1 MAGPADRDG
10 APVSAYKLPR
20 TLRLDP
26 SDTFVFARAA
36 EPGEW
41 AVTGSFLFFD
51 ADPSALTGKER
62 AAFRSG
68 FVGVRSLGFSTLVV
82 VSEATEDE
90 RAAAVEELT
99 RHIFE
104 HLGAPDHETARA
116 AAREEI
122 EVAASLCHLPVGSV
136 VAMHRSARGGEIAEE
151 FRTLHQRPA
160 GADPLHGRAF
170 HFVETDEDGPEEQ
183 ADLVGLL
190 KGASAGAERA

>member
-1 MAGPADRDG
+1 MTPIFG
-10 APVSAYKLPR
+10 KLPR

-51 ADPSALTGKER
+51 ADLSALAGKDR

-68 FVGVRSLGFSTLVV
+68 FVGVDSLGFSTLVV
-82 VSEATEDE
+82 VSEASEE
-90 RAAAVEELT
+90 EHAAAVEALA
-99 RHIFE
+99 RHIHERF
-104 HLGAPDHETARA
+104 GAPDREAARA

-122 EVAASLCHLPVGSV
+122 EVAASLCNLPVGSV
-136 VAMHRSARGGEIAEE
+136 VAMHRSERDGAIAEE
-151 FRTLHQRPA
+151 FRTLHQRPP
-160 GADPLHGRAF
+160 GPDPLHGRAF
-170 HFVETDEDGPEEQ
+170 QFVETDEDEVEEQ

-190 KGASAGAERA
+190 RDAPAGAGRA

>member
-1 MAGPADRDG
+1 MSAD
-10 APVSAYKLPR
+10 KLPR

-26 SDTFVFARAA
+26 SDTFVFAHAA
-36 EPGEW
+36 ESGEW

-51 ADPSALTGKER
+51 TDLATLAGKER

-68 FVGVRSLGFSTLVV
+68 FVGIDSLGFSTLVV
-82 VSEATEDE
+82 VSEAS
-90 RAAAVEELT
+90 AVEREAAIEALA
-99 RHIFE
+99 RHIHERF
-104 HLGAPDHETARA
+104 GAPDREAARA

-122 EVAASLCHLPVGSV
+122 EVAASLCNLPVGSV
-136 VAMHRSARGGEIAEE
+136 IAMHRSERDGEIREE
-151 FRTLHQRPA
+151 FRTLHQRTP

-190 KGASAGAERA
+190 NGASTGAERA